1 MPKEE
6 KRKVIGN
13 PEFETS
19 TFISA
24 CECSRSWKLIFQD
37 SKHNG
42 LKKESHP
49 AHTKPFIPIM

>member
-6 KRKVIGN
+6 KRKGIGN

-24 CECSRSWKLIFQD
+24 RECPGSWKLIFQD

-42 LKKESHP
+42 LKNRVSSSPH
-49 AHTKPFIPIM
+49 